1 MTEKGK
7 SVPGVALRRKGDPP
21 VTEPEIVDAE
31 VVETDNV
38 EKEERQG
45 SQRPV
50 TWETEFLQGFGIP
63 PFPLS
68 ETKMAY
74 LVRRID
80 WEGPQLMGAFYPAI
94 LRHECGLLLQQP
106 VYGFNDWR
114 FFALLFTWNW
124 NFTFFKCRAIG
135 EVLALYETMRCNNA
149 DYKK

>member
-1 MTEKGK
+1 MTEKEK
-7 SVPGVALRRKGDPP
+7 SVPGVALRQKGEPP
-21 VTEPEIVDAE
+21 VMEPEIIDAE
-31 VVETDNV
+31 VVE
-38 EKEERQG
+38 KKGQG
-45 SQRPV
+45 SRRPE
-50 TWETEFLQGFGIP
+50 TWETDFLQEFCVP

-68 ETKMAY
+68 ATKLAY

-114 FFALLFTWNW
+114 FFALLSTWNW

-135 EVLALYETMRCNNA
+135 EVLALYETMRCNNVV
-149 DYKK
+149 YKK